1 MTITNSNIIDA
12 STINTHT
19 PTTIFLR
26 NQKNWNDTRT
36 KAFSYIPTIQKVLD
50 LSLNF
55 LSLFWIG
62 SISSTVWQCCSWDQ
76 INLMLYPSHRWQP
89 WGYLRW
95 KNILIL
101 LQKVSDSRR
110 QRASNIIKQNQSRLH
125 IKA

>member
-1 MTITNSNIIDA
+1 MIMNSTIIDG

-19 PTTIFLR
+19 STTIFLT
-26 NQKNWNDTRT
+26 NQKNRNDTRT
-36 KAFSYIPTIQKVLD
+36 KAFSYIPMIQKVLD

-55 LSLFWIG
+55 LSLFWIC
-62 SISSTVWQCCSWDQ
+62 SISSTVWQCCSRDQ

-89 WGYLRW
+89 RGYLRW

-101 LQKVSDSRR
+101 LQKVVTAGGNKLAISSSENK
-110 QRASNIIKQNQSRLH
+110 ARLH